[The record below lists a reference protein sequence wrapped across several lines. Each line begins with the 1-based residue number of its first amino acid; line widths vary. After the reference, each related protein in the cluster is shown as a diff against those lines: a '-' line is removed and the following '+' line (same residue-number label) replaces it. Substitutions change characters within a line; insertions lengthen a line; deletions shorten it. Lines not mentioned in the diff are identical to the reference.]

1 MEKNSDYDKEK
12 ICVMEQIKYLK
23 PKDLHVIENDNE
35 FILKKGFIHI
45 NEIIINK
52 TGSSNEFI
60 NTFHSFIRE
69 ESVILSSEHS
79 VWEDFQQLL
88 RFGFVNIESNQK
100 VLLIAEKD
108 IYDKKA
114 NELSKNI
121 DFLDRAQIM
130 RQEDVVLLN
139 ENKDPISLDV
149 VYAKYRKIFEDY
161 DSIYYL
167 DDFRNITS
175 LRAINRI
182 TKQLNMELTLGIYDN
197 ENVYVTKI
205 KHGYTGCFECLEKHI
220 ISKFTHK
227 MDYYVNKES
236 IASDY
241 NSSSPAIY
249 FLYSIIFTDIH
260 NVLIYGNSTL
270 LGQIIHFYLPNFEY
284 SYNVNR
290 KYVSCP
296 TCAGINNV
304 MFEEQNVRS
313 INIIKGAL
321 LNGSV

>member
-1 MEKNSDYDKEK
+1 
-12 ICVMEQIKYLK
+12 
-23 PKDLHVIENDNE
+23 
-35 FILKKGFIHI
+35 
-45 NEIIINK
+45 
-52 TGSSNEFI
+52 
-60 NTFHSFIRE
+60 
-69 ESVILSSEHS
+69 
-79 VWEDFQQLL
+79 
-88 RFGFVNIESNQK
+88 
-100 VLLIAEKD
+100 
-108 IYDKKA
+108 
-114 NELSKNI
+114 
-121 DFLDRAQIM
+121 M
-130 RQEDVVLLN
+130 RQEDVILLN

-241 NSSSPAIY
+241 NSSSTAIY
-249 FLYSIIFTDIH
+249 FLHSIIFTDIH
-260 NVLIYGNSTL
+260 NVLFMETVLCWAKLSTFIYLILSILIMLIANMFHVL
-270 LGQIIHFYLPNFEY
+270 HVQEL
-284 SYNVNR
+284 
-290 KYVSCP
+290 
-296 TCAGINNV
+296 NNV